1 MIPEHLRTFLRTTI
15 KTVWAL
21 DLLVLLRN
29 SPGQA
34 WTVVALNNSLRASTS
49 LVEEILVSFTRQGLV
64 TADADG
70 TYRYAPLNAEIE
82 AMAAEVTRLYGE
94 RPVSIIKEIMTAP
107 NDKLHSFVDA
117 FRLKKD

>member
-1 MIPEHLRTFLRTTI
+1 MIPEHLRNFLRTTI
-15 KTVWAL
+15 KSVWAL

-29 SPGQA
+29 SPGQT
-34 WTVVALNNSLRASTS
+34 WTVVALNNGLRASTT
-49 LVEEILVSFTRQGLV
+49 LVEEILVSFIRSGLV
-64 TADADG
+64 TVEPDG
-70 TYRYAPLNAEIE
+70 TYRYAPATTEIG
-82 AMAAEVTRLYGE
+82 ALAADVTRLYGE

>member
-1 MIPEHLRTFLRTTI
+1 MIPEHLRNFLRTAI
-15 KTVWAL
+15 KSVWAL
-21 DLLVLLRN
+21 DLLVLLRS

-34 WTVVALNNSLRASTS
+34 WTTVALNNRLRASTS
-49 LVEEILVSFTRQGLV
+49 LVEEILVSFTRHGLV
-64 TADADG
+64 TVEADG
-70 TYRYAPLNAEIE
+70 TYRYAPSSPEIE

-94 RPVSIIKEIMTAP
+94 RPVSLIKEIMTAP